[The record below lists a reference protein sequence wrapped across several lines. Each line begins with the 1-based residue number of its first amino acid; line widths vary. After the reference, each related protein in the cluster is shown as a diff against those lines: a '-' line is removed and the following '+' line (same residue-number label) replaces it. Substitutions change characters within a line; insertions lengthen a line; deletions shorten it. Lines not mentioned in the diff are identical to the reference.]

1 MDHEERAFLAYWV
14 REARREQM
22 AEMGKLLGVFFSVGE
37 IRSWGAPDSGK
48 PTVYKDNENILV
60 PLSIVLKP
68 ELREGLKKMVGG
80 LALPDGY
87 KKGAKEVVVDLG
99 GVSPDDFMYF
109 AKHGRLPDH
118 VLADRQKG

>member
-1 MDHEERAFLAYWV
+1 MEPEERAFLAYWV
-14 REARREQM
+14 RQARQEQM
-22 AEMGKLLGVFFSVGE
+22 SEVGKLLGVFFSVGE
-37 IRSWGAPDSGK
+37 IRRWGAQDSGK
-48 PTVYKDNENILV
+48 EHTYRDEENILI

-99 GVSPDDFMYF
+99 GVSPEDFMYF
-109 AKHGRLPDH
+109 AKHGRLPDKT
-118 VLADRQKG
+118 LADRQKG

>member
-1 MDHEERAFLAYWV
+1 MEPEERAFIAYWV
-14 REARREQM
+14 RESRREQM
-22 AEMGKLLGVFFSVGE
+22 SEIGKLLGVFFSVGE
-37 IRSWGAPDSGK
+37 IRKWGGPDTGNH
-48 PTVYKDNENILV
+48 TYRDDENILI

-87 KKGAKEVVVDLG
+87 KKGAQEVMVDLG

-109 AKHGRLPDH
+109 AKHGRLPDATS
-118 VLADRQKG
+118 LGSSQRG